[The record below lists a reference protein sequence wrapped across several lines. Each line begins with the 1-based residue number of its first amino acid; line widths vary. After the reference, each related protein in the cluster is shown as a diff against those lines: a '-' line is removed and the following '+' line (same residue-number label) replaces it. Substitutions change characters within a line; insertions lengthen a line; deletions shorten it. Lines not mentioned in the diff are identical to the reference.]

1 MANDKPQTS
10 QQQGQQQTRE
20 GGQQGP
26 QTTRSKGPS
35 GSPAIKK
42 R

>member
-20 GGQQGP
+20 GGQQG
-26 QTTRSKGPS
+26 QSTRSKGPS
-35 GSPAIKK
+35 GSPAVKK